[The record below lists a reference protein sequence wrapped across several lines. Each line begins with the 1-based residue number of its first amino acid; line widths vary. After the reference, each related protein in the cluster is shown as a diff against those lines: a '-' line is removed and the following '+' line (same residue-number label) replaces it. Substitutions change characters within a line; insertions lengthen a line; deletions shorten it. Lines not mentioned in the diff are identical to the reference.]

1 MLKGKLEVDFTF
13 SLYLIKIFSVLLDHF
28 QRQRIRDAEVTAAQ
42 TFMSDCCNGNISF
55 AAASLSSSA
64 HISPRVQI
72 LIKNNSF
79 YYNTLHDE
87 ILYIK
92 GQLISKC
99 LYGVIVWTKNQR
111 NFFPGFLPLPLKR
124 GCDKN
129 FFIPIMVKK
138 H

>member
-13 SLYLIKIFSVLLDHF
+13 SLYLIKIFSVLLDRF

-72 LIKNNSF
+72 LIKNNF
-79 YYNTLHDE
+79 LLYTLHDL
-87 ILYIK
+87 ILYISSDIK
-92 GQLISKC
+92 SRIA
-99 LYGVIVWTKNQR
+99 TKEI
-111 NFFPGFLPLPLKR
+111 FPLKQSDMNVSAAITSVSLIL
-124 GCDKN
+124 CL
-129 FFIPIMVKK
+129 
-138 H
+138 

>member
-13 SLYLIKIFSVLLDHF
+13 SLYLIKIFSVLLDRF

-72 LIKNNSF
+72 LIKNNSLF
-79 YYNTLHDE
+79 CTM
-87 ILYIK
+87 
-92 GQLISKC
+92 
-99 LYGVIVWTKNQR
+99 
-111 NFFPGFLPLPLKR
+111 
-124 GCDKN
+124 CDKTLYN
-129 FFIPIMVKK
+129 SSEI
-138 H
+138 

>member
-13 SLYLIKIFSVLLDHF
+13 SLYLIKIFSVLLDRF

-72 LIKNNSF
+72 LIKNNF
-79 YYNTLHDE
+79 LLYTLHDE
-87 ILYIK
+87 ILYISSEIK
-92 GQLISKC
+92 LRIASKEIHIS
-99 LYGVIVWTKNQR
+99 
-111 NFFPGFLPLPLKR
+111 
-124 GCDKN
+124 
-129 FFIPIMVKK
+129 IPIVRHERLCCHHFCVSNSLSLKMV
-138 H
+138 